1 MLAELPLPLH
11 AENVEVERRRAD
23 TVNGAVIDGDARL
36 GPFFVVLL
44 WEWESSEMKLQ
55 AIGTLQG
62 TNISPKM
69 GFWRC
74 FSFSPKVGYVSS
86 LEGRWWIHTIF
97 SHQDFWQISA
107 NLTDYF
113 PTKNVFFSARLEM
126 NIKPLRYDSQWP
138 CKDRNGVTGSKVL
151 QKGRPETQ
159 GVSVLTFFF
168 FWGVMS
174 CTVLGDEDDSRNLL
188 KQFF

>member
-1 MLAELPLPLH
+1 
-11 AENVEVERRRAD
+11 
-23 TVNGAVIDGDARL
+23 
-36 GPFFVVLL
+36 
-44 WEWESSEMKLQ
+44 
-55 AIGTLQG
+55 
-62 TNISPKM
+62 
-69 GFWRC
+69 
-74 FSFSPKVGYVSS
+74 
-86 LEGRWWIHTIF
+86 
-97 SHQDFWQISA
+97 
-107 NLTDYF
+107 
-113 PTKNVFFSARLEM
+113 M

-168 FWGVMS
+168 FLGGVMS